1 MKPTD
6 KAKVT
11 VVINRPLSLEQLQK
25 YASSKPLRRPDP
37 RIKR

>member
-11 VVINRPLSLEQLQK
+11 VLVTRPVALEQLKK
-25 YASSKPLRRPDP
+25 YASTKPLRRPDP
-37 RIKR
+37 RSKR